1 MKRSR
6 EQSTKGLLLQACL
19 LGLCVTQCLIISAL
33 CVYQFH
39 SDNNAEEP
47 GGPVQ
52 ATGEVRGC

>member
-52 ATGEVRGC
+52 ATGEV